1 MATYQSRVPE
11 PLLGGGASIRVVV
24 VGDAG
29 TSPAYFAKMA
39 RNLAFEDVEVVAL
52 EWPGTIEEI
61 QARLLNI
68 ELNGPE
74 AEEPP
79 EALLEEIVD
88 ADVLLVH
95 VCPVPDAVIRA
106 GKNLKLIGLCRGGL
120 DNLDVGSA
128 LRRGIKV
135 FHVVRNAEPVADFT
149 LGLILAET
157 RNIAR
162 GHASIVQGEWRKKFS
177 NSAHTTTLR
186 ELRVGLL
193 GLGNIGRL
201 LAGKLAALGVEVWGW
216 DPYLPEAEQGAT
228 QIERRSIEEIF
239 SDCDVVS
246 VHLRHSEETDKLIG
260 RDLITRMK
268 PSSYL
273 INTSRAAI
281 IDEGALVEALT
292 HKKIAGAALDVLWE
306 EPLPARS
313 ALLTLDNVTL
323 TPHIAGDT
331 VDAIP
336 KSPKLLV
343 EVINDYLRHRRT
355 DFLVTK

>member
-1 MATYQSRVPE
+1 VRP
-11 PLLGGGASIRVVV
+11 PGGGGNIKIVV

-29 TSPAYFAKMA
+29 TSPEYFAKMA
-39 RNLAFEDVEVVAL
+39 SNLAFEDAHVVAL
-52 EWPGTIEEI
+52 EWPGTIAEI

-74 AEEPP
+74 AEAPP
-79 EALLEEIVD
+79 AALIEEIID

-106 GKNLKLIGLCRGGL
+106 GKNLRLIGLCRGGL
-120 DNLDVGSA
+120 DNLDVNSA
-128 LRRGIKV
+128 LRQGIKI

-162 GHASIVQGEWRKKFS
+162 GHASILQGGWRKKFS
-177 NSAHTTTLR
+177 NSANTTTLR

-201 LAGKLAALGVEVWGW
+201 LADKLTALGVEVWGW
-216 DPYLPEAEQGAT
+216 DPYLPDAALGGMR
-228 QIERRSIEEIF
+228 IERRSIEEIF
-239 SDCDVVS
+239 TECDVVS
-246 VHLRHSEETDKLIG
+246 VHLRHSEETDKLVG
-260 RDLITRMK
+260 RDLIERMK

-292 HKKIAGAALDVLWE
+292 RKKIAGAALDVLWE
-306 EPLPARS
+306 EPLPAGS
-313 ALLTLDNVTL
+313 ALLALDNVTL

-343 EVINDYLRHRRT
+343 EVINDYLRHGRT